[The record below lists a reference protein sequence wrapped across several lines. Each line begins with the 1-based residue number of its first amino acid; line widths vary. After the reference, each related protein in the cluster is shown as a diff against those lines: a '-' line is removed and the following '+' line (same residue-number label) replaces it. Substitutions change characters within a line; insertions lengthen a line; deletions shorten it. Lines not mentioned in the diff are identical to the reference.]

1 MRNNTLLSIWGDMK
15 VDGRMASFCQQA
27 AWSAARKSR
36 RKVFEPQAVTKPAKI
51 IGKGHVDIVSQD
63 MTIYEQ

>member
-1 MRNNTLLSIWGDMK
+1 MEERKT
-15 VDGRMASFCQQA
+15 RPRP
-27 AWSAARKSR
+27 RKSR
-36 RKVFEPQAVTKPAKI
+36 RKVFEPQAITKPAKI